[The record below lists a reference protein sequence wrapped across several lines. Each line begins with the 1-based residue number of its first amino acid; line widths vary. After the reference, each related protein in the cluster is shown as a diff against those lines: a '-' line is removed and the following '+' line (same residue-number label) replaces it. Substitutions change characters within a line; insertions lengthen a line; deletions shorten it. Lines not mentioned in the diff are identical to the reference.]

1 MAKRNVLLVDPDPR
15 HLRVMEV
22 ALRNAGFSVTPLADG
37 AEAWARV
44 SSEGFDLV
52 IADTA
57 LPSLDG
63 YELCRRLKADP
74 RLEATPLLFVSGE
87 EGVEHKVRGLELG
100 ADDYLTRPVYTR
112 ELVARARALVQ
123 KRERAR
129 AEAGGRRR
137 FYGSLG
143 DMSVVDLIQTMARG
157 RKSGTVHIERP
168 GAHATLWFRDG
179 ALIDAS
185 TGRLQGE
192 AAVYRALTWESG
204 EFDIEF
210 RAPARPAAITAP
222 TQDVLMEGLGRL
234 DDWSRLVEQLPP
246 LSTIYEVDYDELA
259 ERLGELPDEANAL
272 LRLFDGRRS
281 AIEAVDDAPLAD
293 LDALGVLSQLWFEGM
308 IRRVDGP
315 VERYAS
321 PSAPSEPAGVF
332 TREPARLT
340 HDPAVAATPATVRA
354 AATAPSLADALF
366 ESATAPRPRVETPA
380 PARRPPPESPSWGAI
395 GSDAPPTRVVQ
406 PPPPLAPPKREDFP
420 ALPISDAVADA
431 EHEDAFFDASP
442 ALAAHDDEFDFGEAP
457 TRAPLPRLA
466 WVAIALFGVAVLTAV
481 GWLTLRDTVDPRP
494 IPEGALEGGWHREAL
509 AKQPAI
515 AAAKAIEA
523 EWRIP
528 SEPGGGPTPPVP
540 AFAAAAAVE
549 PTPGDAAAAP
559 EEAPEA
565 PPAAPEAP
573 KAAAPTPTPAPAPA
587 APREAP
593 AAPAG
598 AESPA
603 DARALIAE
611 GQTLHKGRK
620 YKQAIDRY
628 ERALALAPNNKA
640 ALLSYAKAL
649 IEVDRGR
656 DALDAAQRAERLD
669 KSDPEVYLL
678 LGNARQDADQT
689 DPAIKAY
696 ERFLQLAPGHQ
707 YATEVRQV
715 VEGLKSSRGR

>member
-22 ALRNAGFSVTPLADG
+22 ALRNAGFAVTPLTDG

-63 YELCRRLKADP
+63 YELCRRLRAEP
-74 RLEATPLLFVSGE
+74 RLEATPLVLVSGDD
-87 EGVEHKVRGLELG
+87 GVEHKVRGLELG
-100 ADDYLTRPVYTR
+100 ADDYLTRPIYTR
-112 ELVARARALVQ
+112 ELVARVRALMQ

-129 AEAGGRRR
+129 AEASGRRR

-157 RKSGTVHIERP
+157 RKSGTVHVERP

-185 TGRLQGE
+185 TGRLQGVD
-192 AAVYRALTWESG
+192 AVYRALTWEAG

-210 RAPARPAAITAP
+210 RAPARPTAITTP

-234 DDWSRLVEQLPP
+234 DAWSRLVEQLPP
-246 LSTIYEVDYDELA
+246 LTTIYEVDYDELA

-281 AIEAVDDAPLAD
+281 AIEAIDDAPLGD
-293 LDALGVLSQLWFEGM
+293 LDALGVMSQLWFEGM

-315 VERYAS
+315 VA

-332 TREPARLT
+332 TREPLGLG
-340 HDPAVAATPATVRA
+340 HEPAMSATPAMTRA
-354 AATAPSLADALF
+354 AAPSLADALF
-366 ESATAPRPRVETPA
+366 ESVAAPRVETPA
-380 PARRPPPESPSWGAI
+380 PARRTPPAESPSWGAI
-395 GSDAPPTRVVQ
+395 GSDAPPTKVVQ
-406 PPPPLAPPKREDFP
+406 PPPPLQPPRREDFP
-420 ALPISDAVADA
+420 ALPVSDAVADA

-442 ALAAHDDEFDFGEAP
+442 ALAAPDDAFDFGEAP
-457 TRAPLPRLA
+457 AGAPLPRLA
-466 WVAIALFGVAVLTAV
+466 WVAIGLFGVAVLTAV

-494 IPEGALEGGWHREAL
+494 VPEGALEGGWHREAL
-509 AKQPAI
+509 QKQPAI
-515 AAAKAIEA
+515 AAVKAIEA

-528 SEPGGGPTPPVP
+528 SEPGGGPTPAIP
-540 AFAAAAAVE
+540 AFAASAAAE
-549 PTPGDAAAAP
+549 PAPDDAP
-559 EEAPEA
+559 EAPEA

-573 KAAAPTPTPAPAPA
+573 TAAAPTPAPTPSPA

-593 AAPAG
+593 AAPAAPAG
-598 AESPA
+598 DESPA

-611 GQTLHKGRK
+611 GQALHKSRK

-649 IEVDRGR
+649 IEVNRGR
-656 DALDAAQRAERLD
+656 DALDAATRAERLD

-707 YATEVRQV
+707 YAAEVRQV
-715 VEGLKSSRGR
+715 VEGLKSSR